1 LALYNLVHAN
11 RPLLNARLGSSS
23 NIEQYHAITG
33 GAGYV
38 FRRNFRM
45 LAEVTWDFEVEET
58 RLTLGLTTAF

>member
-1 LALYNLVHAN
+1 MTDTQH
-11 RPLLNARLGSSS
+11 RPLLNARLGRRS
-23 NIEQYHAITG
+23 NIEQYQTITG

-45 LAEVTWDFEVEET
+45 LAEVIWDFEVDET